1 MSAMLLLL
9 MNSRIIITLY
19 HRPAIRAKGYSYIEL
34 CTHCM
39 PIMTYWF
46 ISPQSIV
53 SYARSVFLQSNK
65 KIFDVNKLPLDE
77 FAQ

>member
-9 MNSRIIITLY
+9 MNSRIIITFLPY
-19 HRPAIRAKGYSYIEL
+19 ACNVCKGYSYIEL